1 MDTSLDAEVA
11 PEEPL
16 PEEQCPL
23 CRGAGFVHPLLAS
36 GRPDFSRIVAC
47 RCAQA
52 ALKRGLSARLERY
65 SNLGPL
71 TRLTF
76 DNLIPR
82 GRSGE
87 ASNQERF
94 AAIYQAAKAFAQNP
108 EGWLVLCGPSGCGKT
123 HLAAAI
129 ANHRLG
135 GGHPALF
142 VVVPDLLDHLRS
154 TFSPSS
160 EVPYDEF
167 FEQVREAPLL
177 VLDDLGAQ
185 ASTPWAQEKLFQ
197 IINHRFNCQ
206 LPTIVTTGTSLE
218 ELGER
223 LCTRL
228 TDPSLCRVYVVE
240 ESRPSILEHIGSL
253 GLELLSNMTFE
264 HFDSK
269 GLHLTPGQRET
280 LQMAYRL
287 ARQFAE
293 SPEGWLVFLGP
304 NGCGKTHLAAAIA
317 NHRLRGGQP
326 VFFVV
331 VPDLLDDLRSALAF
345 DSRSIYERLERLKT
359 APLLLLD
366 DFGTQ
371 ASTPWAQEKLY
382 QIINYRY
389 NARLPT
395 VITSV
400 FSLDEIEAR
409 FSSRMGDCR
418 LSTVIGIEAP
428 DYRIDRK
435 LSERAE
441 PRRRPRKG
449 RY

>member
-1 MDTSLDAEVA
+1 
-11 PEEPL
+11 
-16 PEEQCPL
+16 
-23 CRGAGFVHPLLAS
+23 
-36 GRPDFSRIVAC
+36 
-47 RCAQA
+47 
-52 ALKRGLSARLERY
+52 
-65 SNLGPL
+65 
-71 TRLTF
+71 
-76 DNLIPR
+76 LIPR

-87 ASNQERF
+87 ISNQERF
-94 AAIYQAAKAFAQNP
+94 AAVYQAAEAFAQNP

-129 ANHRLG
+129 ANHRLRG
-135 GGHPALF
+135 GRPALF

-160 EVPYDEF
+160 ELPYDEF

-197 IINHRFNCQ
+197 IINHRFNCR

-253 GLELLSNMTFE
+253 GLEMLSHMTFE
-264 HFDSK
+264 DFDSK
-269 GLHLTPGQRET
+269 GLHLTPDQRDS
-280 LQMAYRL
+280 LQEAYRN

-293 SPEGWLVFLGP
+293 SPEGWLVLLGP

-317 NHRLRGGQP
+317 NYRLRSGHP
-326 VFFVV
+326 TPIVV
-331 VPDLLDDLRSALAF
+331 VPDLLDHLRSGLAF
-345 DSRSIYERLERLKT
+345 DSRSIYEELAQLKT
-359 APLLLLD
+359 TPLLILD

-389 NARLPT
+389 NAHLPT
-395 VITSV
+395 VITSAL
-400 FSLDEIEAR
+400 SLDEIEAR
-409 FSSRMGDCR
+409 FSSRMGDYR
-418 LSTVIGIEAP
+418 LSTVIGITAP

-435 LSERAE
+435 LS
-441 PRRRPRKG
+441 
-449 RY
+449 